1 MAWGLYME
9 IMRLWEWR
17 SQFLWQSMHSVVS
30 CCVWCCLDFDCGS
43 SAILLGVLSRRE
55 CAGLS

>member
-17 SQFLWQSMHSVVS
+17 SQFLWRSMHCHVYR
-30 CCVWCCLDFDCGS
+30 CF
-43 SAILLGVLSRRE
+43 LLRLVLF
-55 CAGLS
+55 GF